1 MSTLATNMGVTI
13 MASAVRIAMPLVLAA
28 LGEIFAERSGVLNL
42 GVEGMMLVGAGIGFT
57 CAVAADSL
65 WLGMLT
71 GVICGILLSMLFAY
85 FAVYLRADQTVCGL
99 SLWILGGGIASFV
112 FRVAFGKRGTFP
124 TLKPFAPVP
133 LPGLSKIPVLGPIL
147 FNQNVLVYL
156 TMVAIPVVWIIIG
169 KTEAG
174 LRIRSVGEQ
183 PKAAATLGINV
194 LRTRFWAVVI
204 GGAFAGAAGAS
215 IPLGSLGT
223 FMDDVTASRGFIA
236 IAIVIFSRWNPLAVP
251 VGALFF
257 GAMDA
262 LQNRL
267 QVMGSPVPYQLLV
280 ALPYL
285 ATILVLVLF
294 HVFRR
299 GKQTIG
305 PASLTIPYEG

>member
-1 MSTLATNMGVTI
+1 MSALETTMGVTI
-13 MASAVRIAMPLVLAA
+13 LAAAVRIGTPLILAA

-42 GVEGMMLVGAGIGFT
+42 GVEGLMLVGAGVGFYA
-57 CAVAADSL
+57 AVTLHSL
-65 WLGMLT
+65 WLGMLA
-71 GVICGILLSMLFAY
+71 GLIGGIVLAMLFGY
-85 FAVYLRADQTVCGL
+85 FTVYLRADQTVCGL
-99 SLWILGGGIASFV
+99 SLWILGGGIASFI
-112 FRVAFGKRGTFP
+112 FRVAFGNETSYPKVD
-124 TLKPFAPVP
+124 PFAPLP
-133 LPGLSKIPVLGPIL
+133 IPGLSKIPVLGPVL
-147 FNQNVLVYL
+147 FNQNILVYL
-156 TMVAIPVVWIIIG
+156 TVLAIPAVWIVIS
-169 KTEAG
+169 KTEIG

-194 LRTRFWAVVI
+194 LRTRFWAVVA
-204 GGAFAGAAGAS
+204 GGAFAGVAGAF

-223 FMDDVTASRGFIA
+223 FMDNVTQSRGFIA
-236 IAIVIFSRWNPLAVP
+236 VAIVIFSRWNPLVVP

-280 ALPYL
+280 ALPYI

-299 GKQTIG
+299 EKQTIG